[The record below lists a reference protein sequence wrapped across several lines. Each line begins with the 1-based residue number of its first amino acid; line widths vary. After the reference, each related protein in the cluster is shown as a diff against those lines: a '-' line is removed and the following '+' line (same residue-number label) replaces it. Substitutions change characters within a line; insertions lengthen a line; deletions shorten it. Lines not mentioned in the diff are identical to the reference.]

1 MQLPVP
7 SVYIQQVTCGPTV
20 LRLTRIDKFVNQSQN
35 SDSAQVQI
43 SPDDFRLSI
52 IPEKKIHDQHIT
64 WIDWY
69 NSKLEI

>member
-52 IPEKKIHDQHIT
+52 IPEKKFMINISPGLIGIT
-64 WIDWY
+64 L
-69 NSKLEI
+69 S